1 MINWTAGLL
10 KVGEV
15 PSHLAKCECVR
26 VFVRGSP
33 LQLAK
38 YEGGGGGGGTQPLRP
53 PPWLRAWSGHGIILV
68 YYNLIFKIISTYI
81 SCNVKAF
88 IM

>member
-15 PSHLAKCECVR
+15 PSHLAKCECVC

-33 LQLAK
+33 LQSVK
-38 YEGGGGGGGTQPLRP
+38 YEGGGDSASTSSPLAKGLE
-53 PPWLRAWSGHGIILV
+53 WAWHSI
-68 YYNLIFKIISTYI
+68 T
-81 SCNVKAF
+81 
-88 IM
+88 